1 MVFSLSGSRV
11 LGCRMSPFRWIFWRR
26 AGNIVSSTF
35 GKVSDDTLGTFSA
48 LLCGF
53 SVLHWHGLSPSGS
66 CVLGC
71 RVSLS
76 VWFLQLCWQRRKGF
90 RRCVK
95 IFFAAS
101 LWLLRPSLAF
111 FVASPS
117 STGTVFP
124 CLGAVFSAAVSAFRR
139 ISCSRAGNVN
149 QVEFFYDPLSFLKS
163 EKPHFFS
170 GVGGRGGSPLSGQGP
185 PGRVLAEGVSL
196 LSVGERGCA
205 PCRRPTPSG
214 QKTPRFTV
222 FCALPF
228 FSISRILWLE
238 MGQPGPT

>member
-1 MVFSLSGSRV
+1 M
-11 LGCRMSPFRWIFWRR
+11 
-26 AGNIVSSTF
+26 
-35 GKVSDDTLGTFSA
+35 
-48 LLCGF
+48 
-53 SVLHWHGLSPSGS
+53 
-66 CVLGC
+66 
-71 RVSLS
+71 
-76 VWFLQLCWQRRKGF
+76 QLCWQRRKGF

-95 IFFAAS
+95 IFFGAS

-117 STGTVFP
+117 FTGTVFP

-139 ISCSRAGNVN
+139 IFCSRAGNVV
-149 QVEFFYDPLSFLKS
+149 QVEFLYDRLSFLKS

-185 PGRVLAEGVSL
+185 PGRVLAECVSL
-196 LSVGERGCA
+196 LSSPLPPTHPV
-205 PCRRPTPSG
+205 RP
-214 QKTPRFTV
+214 KTAAFYGV
-222 FCALPF
+222 LCSSLF